1 MFIGDADS
9 CHQDHTWGQKSQGC
23 QYYTINAQQMVTGK
37 GRENGYG
44 ARREIADGHAVHEF
58 LRRQPMEIVNELL
71 VQNGDEDKTASEKD
85 QADLE
90 EGQTHRGK

>member
-1 MFIGDADS
+1 
-9 CHQDHTWGQKSQGC
+9 
-23 QYYTINAQQMVTGK
+23 MVTGK

-44 ARREIADGHAVHEF
+44 AGREIADGHTVKEF
-58 LRRQPMEIVNELL
+58 LWRQPMEMVNKLL
-71 VQNGDEDKTASEKD
+71 VQNRDEHKTATEKD

>member
-1 MFIGDADS
+1 
-9 CHQDHTWGQKSQGC
+9 
-23 QYYTINAQQMVTGK
+23 MVTGK

-44 ARREIADGHAVHEF
+44 ARREIADGHTVKEF
-58 LRRQPMEIVNELL
+58 LWRQPMEMVNELL
-71 VQNGDEDKTASEKD
+71 VQNRDEHKTATEKD